1 MATFDYRKSKVSIQ
15 HGSKFDSIP
24 YVEIDQSTFSYGK
37 TYWQG
42 SGTVEGQKASFKYIG
57 RNMNTDKYKIDKAR
71 ISIQGLGSSVF
82 SGLKWSY
89 KDFETLTEAELLRK
103 TFKGNDR
110 IFGSRK
116 ADIIYGEAGSDKVYG
131 NGGNDKLIGGSGND
145 RLYGGSG
152 KDVLIGGSG
161 KNYLSGQGGRDTFKV
176 VRGQGYD
183 VIRDFTDG
191 EDRIQ
196 LGNGASGLKL
206 STRGDDVLIH
216 QRGDLLAIVEDSAG
230 DLQRNGNFLI

>member
-1 MATFDYRKSKVSIQ
+1 MATFDYRRWKDSIK
-15 HGSKFDSIP
+15 HGSKFDAIP
-24 YVEIDQSTFSYGK
+24 YVDIDESTVSIGK
-37 TYWQG
+37 TYWSG
-42 SGTVEGQKASFKYIG
+42 SGTVDGLKVNFRYLGQ
-57 RNMNTDKYKIDKAR
+57 NMNSNKFVIKKTEIAGNGY
-71 ISIQGLGSSVF
+71 GSVVF
-82 SGLKWSY
+82 SGLNWSY
-89 KDFETLTEAELLRK
+89 KDFSTLTTSEMLKK

-110 IFGSRK
+110 ISGSRQ
-116 ADIIYGEAGSDKVYG
+116 ADIIYGEAGSDKIYG
-131 NGGNDKLIGGSGND
+131 KGGYDKLIGGSGND

-152 KDVLIGGSG
+152 NDVLIGGSG

-183 VIRDFTDG
+183 IIKDFTDG

-206 STRGDDVLIH
+206 STRGDDTLIY

-230 DLQRNGNFLI
+230 DLQRNGNFLV